1 MDISTSAFSS
11 GLAGMQAGQQRVE
24 QAATNL
30 ISNGLADAR
39 PDAAMNPS
47 GASLSL
53 SDMAANLVEL
63 TVGRNEVEAS
73 ARVVETAD
81 EILGTLINIR
91 A

>member
-1 MDISTSAFSS
+1 
-11 GLAGMQAGQQRVE
+11 MQAGQQRVE

-30 ISNGLADAR
+30 VSNGLADAR

-47 GASLSL
+47 ASLSL

-73 ARVVETAD
+73 AGVVETAD